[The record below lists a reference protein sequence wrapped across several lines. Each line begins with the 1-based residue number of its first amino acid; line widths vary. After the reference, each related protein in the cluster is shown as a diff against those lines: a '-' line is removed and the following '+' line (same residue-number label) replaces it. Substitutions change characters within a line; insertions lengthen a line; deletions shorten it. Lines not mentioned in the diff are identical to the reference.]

1 MEKYI
6 ETLENRIPACLE
18 VPWIKENILEMLG
31 GEATSMDIYR
41 WRSAI
46 YYPPVEML
54 VKLSAITRQPTAYML
69 GQTDVLKEIE
79 GTSLKP
85 RNIKKLLKDKD
96 MSVSELAAKAGTTVS
111 TMRDLISKF
120 PHIRTNSLI
129 AIAEAFDVSTDYLLG
144 LTTHPRWEDAEP
156 FSNVAPGEPAYIE
169 KEDEEDSGYC
179 LLGEDGNTVYLPDG
193 TSCTVEDLKW
203 SKVIPVKK

>member
-6 ETLENRIPACLE
+6 ETFENRIPACLE

-54 VKLSAITRQPTAYML
+54 VKLSVITRQPTAYLL

-79 GTSLKP
+79 GAALNPQDIKALFKD
-85 RNIKKLLKDKD
+85 RN
-96 MSVSELAAKAGTTVS
+96 MSISELAAKAGTTVS
-111 TMRDLISKF
+111 TMRDLVSKF
-120 PHIRTNSLI
+120 PNIRTNSLI
-129 AIAEAFDVSTDYLLG
+129 AIAEALNVSTDYLLG
-144 LTTHPRWEDAEP
+144 LTAHPRWEDAEP

-169 KEDEEDSGYC
+169 KENEEGGGYC

-203 SKVIPVKK
+203 NKVTPLKK